1 MAMLMAEPR
10 NSRLSYMF
18 DDTYPIVNILPFT
31 ANDDIVVNTTT
42 TSTGS
47 SILFVRIRSS
57 LVECMYQMIIL
68 LADEQWR
75 AVHANTSARSISMHI
90 NPVLMKVINA

>member
-10 NSRLSYMF
+10 NSRFSYTF

-31 ANDDIVVNTTT
+31 AYDDIMVNTTT

-47 SILFVRIRSS
+47 SILFVLIRSS
-57 LVECMYQMIIL
+57 LVEGMYQIL
-68 LADEQWR
+68 
-75 AVHANTSARSISMHI
+75 
-90 NPVLMKVINA
+90 VLFVDKQ